1 MVKILLRCGVSLR
14 RRGDTL
20 SRKERKPP
28 PKGVSAYAASRSAL
42 CGRRKDRTFVRSV
55 DDARV
60 LRRKRPSRLRP
71 EGHVHS
77 PLGERYL
84 PAEGERLRGKFRFG
98 AFSPQRHQERPR
110 RPLGISLLQNTFS
123 VSTRPP
129 FLPRFQ
135 VMDLYVIIWSIF
147 LGPL

>member
-20 SRKERKPP
+20 SRKERKQP

-71 EGHVHS
+71 EGHVRS

-110 RPLGISLLQNTFS
+110 RRLRGTQKTTSLVQIDKAAPEQLL
-123 VSTRPP
+123 VSPIKACQDHP
-129 FLPRFQ
+129 
-135 VMDLYVIIWSIF
+135 
-147 LGPL
+147 